1 MSDGTYQSIFKKWG
15 LPAEAMI
22 SNPKINGAIS

>member
-1 MSDGTYQSIFKKWG
+1 MKDGTYQSIFKKWG
-15 LPAEAMI
+15 LPQEAMI